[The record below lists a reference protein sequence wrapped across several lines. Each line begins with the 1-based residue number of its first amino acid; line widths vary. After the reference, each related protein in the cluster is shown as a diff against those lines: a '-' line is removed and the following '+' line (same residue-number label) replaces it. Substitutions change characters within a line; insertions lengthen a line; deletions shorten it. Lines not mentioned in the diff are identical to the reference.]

1 MCKKFDGSSAPAAW
15 GRMRG
20 YSQLVT
26 LSSNL
31 AQSVSRKGWLSLA
44 LGWNTACSLS
54 FSFCPFPGD
63 CQLGPAPAAAL
74 LSVGTLGGCICA
86 GRVEGVRAVQGGIDA
101 GNKLS

>member
-1 MCKKFDGSSAPAAW
+1 MCIEFDGSSASAAW

-31 AQSVSRKGWLSLA
+31 AQSVSRKGWLFLA
-44 LGWNTACSLS
+44 LGWNTACALF

-74 LSVGTLGGCICA
+74 LSVSTLGGCICA
-86 GRVEGVRAVQGGIDA
+86 VRVEGQYKWG
-101 GNKLS
+101 

>member
-1 MCKKFDGSSAPAAW
+1 MCIKLDGSSAPAAW

-31 AQSVSRKGWLSLA
+31 SAEKGSFPWPWAGTL
-44 LGWNTACSLS
+44 LGSLS

-86 GRVEGVRAVQGGIDA
+86 GRVEGIRAVQGGIDA